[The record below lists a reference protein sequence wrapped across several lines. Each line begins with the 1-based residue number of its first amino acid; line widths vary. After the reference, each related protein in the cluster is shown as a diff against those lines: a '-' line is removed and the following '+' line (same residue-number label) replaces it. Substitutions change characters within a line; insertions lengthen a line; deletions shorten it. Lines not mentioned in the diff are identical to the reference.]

1 MASDHLRPVCYSAHI
16 APERFCEEKYL
27 WRVKAPRQMQG
38 WCLAFIPFEK
48 RVVGPNGEIGS
59 HSRVARP
66 LVYAHDACK
75 ADKTPPTSVNC
86 GRARRHTESKNRVRH
101 RTKPLI
107 IERAG
112 IALDDIAKC
121 CANGRMIRRFEGN
134 EIGVSHGDL
143 RVLT

>member
-1 MASDHLRPVCYSAHI
+1 
-16 APERFCEEKYL
+16 
-27 WRVKAPRQMQG
+27 MQG

-86 GRARRHTESKNRVRH
+86 SRARRHSRYAR
-101 RTKPLI
+101 PGLI
-107 IERAG
+107 AWPSEKDPDAVVAVARYCADSATIRASTG
-112 IALDDIAKC
+112 TSRAAFVD
-121 CANGRMIRRFEGN
+121 R
-134 EIGVSHGDL
+134 
-143 RVLT
+143 